1 MRRVFKAIAGWC
13 AGRKLPADL
22 ASGDICVVVGEGGEY
37 KVAKILMVDEST
49 VHIRLYKERFSRP
62 PAQVNAGSLTLGK
75 IDDVD
80 GFGIGHLPLS
90 RSTFAAWTP
99 IRIRRESVTKEELEG
114 YRMWEESNGGTW
126 G

>member
-1 MRRVFKAIAGWC
+1 MRGALKTIAGWWV
-13 AGRKLPADL
+13 GRKLPADL
-22 ASGDICVVVGEGGEY
+22 ASGDICVVVAEGSDY

-49 VHIRLYKERFSRP
+49 VHIRLHKERFSRP
-62 PAQVNAGSLTLGK
+62 PTQLDAAGLTLGK
-75 IDDVD
+75 IDDVA

-99 IRIRRESVTKEELEG
+99 IRIQRESVTQEELEG